1 MRFKIAGCNSTPLSY
16 GTGKDVRHLL
26 LLNVLLAV
34 DYDYSHLINSTRP
47 DAGNSSGLE

>member
-34 DYDYSHLINSTRP
+34 DYDYSQLNQ
-47 DAGNSSGLE
+47 